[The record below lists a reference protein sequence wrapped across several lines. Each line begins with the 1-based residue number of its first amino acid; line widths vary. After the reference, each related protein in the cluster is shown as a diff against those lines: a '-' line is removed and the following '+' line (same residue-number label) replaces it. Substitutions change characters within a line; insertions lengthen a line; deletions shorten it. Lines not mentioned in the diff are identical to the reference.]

1 MPEWLAYINVPWVYY
16 ALMVVYS
23 VTIVSVVFV
32 VLSENRN
39 PVKSLAWV
47 TVLMLLPALGLV
59 LYFFF
64 GRNIKNTRMVS
75 RHNRRLLRK
84 REEAGGKVKLDNLG
98 LDERSQRLIRLTRS
112 LSGSAC
118 YSGNDVR
125 IYTCA
130 SDKFRDLFADL
141 AAARVFIDLQY
152 YIIEDDEV
160 GRQLCDIL
168 IDRVRAGVKVR
179 VIYDNVGSF
188 DLTSRIFKRLRKN
201 GVEAYPFFK
210 VMFPPFGTRINWR
223 NHRKICAIDGNIGYI
238 GGMNMAKRYATG
250 GKFATWRDTHLRIT
264 GPAVISLMN
273 AFTIDWTFMGR
284 ELEVAPKPETSV
296 YPTNYVMQLLTSGP
310 TMHWDTME
318 HLFVKAIGGA
328 CRRVFVQTPYFLPT
342 EGLLKALQSAALS
355 GCDVRVMM
363 PRRSDSVLLNYASAS
378 YVRECLR
385 AGIKIYLYEAGMMHA
400 KTLLVDDEFVS
411 VGSTN
416 FDFRS
421 FEHNFEANMQIYSR
435 EINRKMIEI
444 FNEDIRQCSRVVA
457 ADWDSRPVGKKI
469 LESVMRLMSPVL

>member
-1 MPEWLAYINVPWVYY
+1 MPDWLAYINVPWLYY
-16 ALMVVYS
+16 TLMVVYT
-23 VTIVSVVFV
+23 VTIVSVVIV

-47 TVLMLLPALGLV
+47 TVLMLFPAIGLL

-75 RHNRRLLRK
+75 RRNRRRLRK
-84 REEAGGKVKLDNLG
+84 REVAGSKVRYDNLG
-98 LDERSQRLIRLTRS
+98 LDDRSQRLIRLTRS

-118 YSGNDVR
+118 YTGNDVR
-125 IYTCA
+125 IYTRA
-130 SDKFRDLFADL
+130 SEKFNDLFDDL
-141 AAARVFIDLQY
+141 AAAKVFIDLQY
-152 YIIEDDEV
+152 YIIEDDKI
-160 GRQLCDIL
+160 GRRLCDIL
-168 IDRVRAGVKVR
+168 IERVRAGVKVR

-188 DLTSRIFKRLRKN
+188 DLTSSIFKRLRDN

-223 NHRKICAIDGNIGYI
+223 NHRKICAIDGRIGYI
-238 GGMNMAKRYATG
+238 GGMNMAERYATG
-250 GKFATWRDTHLRIT
+250 GKFATWRDTHMRIM

-273 AFTIDWTFMGR
+273 SFAVDWTFMGR
-284 ELEVAPKPETSV
+284 QLDDDATPDTGV

-310 TMHWDTME
+310 TMQWDTME
-318 HLFVKAIGGA
+318 QLFIKAIGGA
-328 CRRVFVQTPYFLPT
+328 TRRVYVQTPYFLPT
-342 EGLLKALQSAALS
+342 EGLLKALQSASMA
-355 GCDVRVMM
+355 GCDVRVMI
-363 PRRSDSVLLNYASAS
+363 PRRSDSMLLTYASAS

-385 AGIKIYLYEAGMMHA
+385 SGIKIYLYEAGMLHA
-400 KTLLVDDEFVS
+400 KTMLVDDEFVS

-435 EINRKMIEI
+435 DINQRMMDI
-444 FNEDIRQCSRVVA
+444 FADDIRHCSRVVV
-457 ADWDSRPVGKKI
+457 ADWNRRPVSKKVI
-469 LESVMRLMSPVL
+469 ESLMRLMSPIL